1 MNQDLKRTII
11 LENYQ
16 NPTNRG
22 LIDDDS
28 YSQVVQNSVQKLEEQ
43 GYTITKFKNYWDDDV
58 TIELRYFPTKKQAK
72 KFAKDKGYVNYQI
85 D

>member
-1 MNQDLKRTII
+1 MR
-11 LENYQ
+11 
-16 NPTNRG
+16 
-22 LIDDDS
+22 
-28 YSQVVQNSVQKLEEQ
+28 VQKRWTLH
-43 GYTITKFKNYWDDDV
+43 NYWDDDV